1 MANSYTKAA
10 FHLLVSAEEA
20 AMLRLAERAVDILD
34 TNGADEDLALG
45 YDSLGTAF
53 RALFPPKGASMFE
66 SFLELFDDWSFP
78 YLDCRIDL
86 DEPDANGKVMAFFH
100 GDQFGVEPVAKLI
113 RIACPSVLPCGFAW
127 SSDCDRLR
135 AGEFGGGAVIIT
147 ADGIDWHSTTGILNN
162 ALLRAAPGAAEGQD
176 GFVLATRDSD
186 GDIAFWNSDT
196 GFGALS
202 TATVFTEDE
211 ARAHDPVIAADEP
224 EWMALPAPLRG

>member
-78 YLDCRIDL
+78 YLDCRVDL

-127 SSDCDRLR
+127 SSDCDRLQ
-135 AGEFGGGAVIIT
+135 AGEFGGGAVVIT
-147 ADGIDWHSTTGILNN
+147 ADGIDWHSTTGILNH
-162 ALLRAAPGAAEGQD
+162 ALSRAEDPGEGHD
-176 GFVLATRDSD
+176 GYVLAVRSPED
-186 GDIAFWNSDT
+186 DIAYWNNTD
-196 GFGALS
+196 GLGALS
-202 TATVFTEDE
+202 SATVFRGDEVAGVNPLPFED
-211 ARAHDPVIAADEP
+211 AA
-224 EWMALPAPLRG
+224 WLALPAPRHG

>member
-100 GDQFGVEPVAKLI
+100 GDQFGVEPVRSATDQFGVCIHDAHYSL
-113 RIACPSVLPCGFAW
+113 
-127 SSDCDRLR
+127 
-135 AGEFGGGAVIIT
+135 AG
-147 ADGIDWHSTTGILNN
+147 
-162 ALLRAAPGAAEGQD
+162 AEGR
-176 GFVLATRDSD
+176 L
-186 GDIAFWNSDT
+186 I
-196 GFGALS
+196 
-202 TATVFTEDE
+202 E
-211 ARAHDPVIAADEP
+211 AR
-224 EWMALPAPLRG
+224 WR

>member
-20 AMLRLAERAVDILD
+20 AMLRLAERAVDILA

-127 SSDCDRLR
+127 SSDCDRLQ
-135 AGEFGGGAVIIT
+135 AGEFGGGAVVIT
-147 ADGIDWHSTTGILNN
+147 ADGIDWHSTTGILNH
-162 ALLRAAPGAAEGQD
+162 ALSRAENPHD
-176 GFVLATRDSD
+176 GLDGYVLAVRSPE
-186 GDIAFWNSDT
+186 GDIAYWNNTD
-196 GFGALS
+196 GLGALS
-202 TATVFTEDE
+202 SATVFHGNEAAGVNPLPFED
-211 ARAHDPVIAADEP
+211 A
-224 EWMALPAPLRG
+224 EWLALPAPLHG

>member
-113 RIACPSVLPCGFAW
+113 RIACPSALPCGFAW
-127 SSDCDRLR
+127 SSDCDRLQ
-135 AGEFGGGAVIIT
+135 AGEFGGGAVVIT
-147 ADGIDWHSTTGILNN
+147 ADGIDWHSTTGILNH
-162 ALLRAAPGAAEGQD
+162 ALSRAENPHD
-176 GFVLATRDSD
+176 GLDGYVLAVRSPE
-186 GDIAFWNSDT
+186 GDIAYWNNTD
-196 GFGALS
+196 GLGALS
-202 TATVFTEDE
+202 SATVFHGNEAAGVNPLRFED
-211 ARAHDPVIAADEP
+211 AD
-224 EWMALPAPLRG
+224 WMALPAPLHG

>member
-78 YLDCRIDL
+78 TS
-86 DEPDANGKVMAFFH
+86 
-100 GDQFGVEPVAKLI
+100 
-113 RIACPSVLPCGFAW
+113 IAGST
-127 SSDCDRLR
+127 STSRTR
-135 AGEFGGGAVIIT
+135 T
-147 ADGIDWHSTTGILNN
+147 ARSWRS
-162 ALLRAAPGAAEGQD
+162 
-176 GFVLATRDSD
+176 
-186 GDIAFWNSDT
+186 
-196 GFGALS
+196 S
-202 TATVFTEDE
+202 TATSSVSS
-211 ARAHDPVIAADEP
+211 RS
-224 EWMALPAPLRG
+224 RN